1 MKKEVLKIE
10 GLVNRAK
17 QICITSHR
25 NPDGDAVGSS
35 LGLYLFLKKI
45 HQNVKIV
52 LPNPYPDFLKWMPEQ
67 ENILFYTSNNKQAKK
82 HIKQSDLIFSLDY
95 NDLSRVGDMQNDLEQ
110 SKADFVMIDHHQQP
124 SNFANVII
132 SQSEIG
138 STCELV
144 YELLETWNKD
154 LLDQY
159 IGTVIYTGIMTD
171 TGSFRFPSTSS
182 RTHQI
187 IANLID
193 LGVKHAE
200 IHQQTFDANSY
211 SKLQL
216 LGQAL
221 RNLKLV
227 ENYQTA
233 YLSLSQDEL
242 NNHNF
247 QKGDT
252 EGFVNYGL
260 SIKNINFAV
269 IFIENKEEGII
280 KISFRS
286 IGSFDVNQFA
296 RKYFNGGG
304 HKNAA
309 GGRSNLSLN
318 ETINQFLAVL
328 PNEKFE
334 K

>member
-10 GLVNRAK
+10 SLVNRAK

-67 ENILFYTSNNKQAKK
+67 ENILFYTSNNKQAKE
-82 HIKQSDLIFSLDY
+82 HIKKSDLIFSLDY

-200 IHQQTFDANSY
+200 VHQQTFDANSY

-286 IGSFDVNQFA
+286 IGNFDVNQFA